1 MFVLSFCCF
10 APAAPR
16 ECRLL
21 LAGLLIVGNTGWT
34 AGSSGCDPCMAPV
47 ELGAA
52 GLALSSWPSVRGEK
66 KWSLRV

>member
-10 APAAPR
+10 VPAAPR

-21 LAGLLIVGNTGWT
+21 LAGLLIVGKTCT
-34 AGSSGCDPCMAPV
+34 AGSSRCDPCVAPV

-52 GLALSSWPSVRGEK
+52 GLALSSWLSVRGEK